1 MPLAPSIQMK
11 QLQWDKLQ
19 KQQVGKTLWKDEE
32 PEKEQEWL
40 HRLQIDGVWREIE
53 DDFKAKLV
61 ATIVNREKRA
71 ELKSVLDP
79 QTRKRVEIIIQR
91 VKRHSPE
98 EVAQLLLRFDPQLC
112 SEQFLSELKPV
123 LPSPEQVR
131 SCEILWHQF

>member
-19 KQQVGKTLWKDEE
+19 KQQVGKTLWKEEE

-71 ELKSVLDP
+71 DLKSVLDP

-98 EVAQLLLRFDPQLC
+98 EVAQQLLRLDPQLC

-131 SCEILWHQF
+131 SCKILWRQF

>member
-1 MPLAPSIQMK
+1 MPLAPSTKMK

-19 KQQVGKTLWKDEE
+19 KQQVGKTLWKEEE

-40 HRLQIDGVWREIE
+40 HRLQIDGVWREME
-53 DDFKAKLV
+53 DVFRAKLV
-61 ATIVNREKRA
+61 ATLVAREKRA

-91 VKRHSPE
+91 VKRLSPE
-98 EVAQLLLRFDPQLC
+98 ETAQQLLRLDPELC
-112 SEQFLSELKPV
+112 SEQFLSELRPV

-131 SCEILWHQF
+131 SWHIL